1 VRGHHG
7 RQQDQQRR
15 QHRRQVLRAE
25 DGRARQR
32 LEQDVGDG
40 AVAQLGPQRR
50 GREDEAHHR
59 KEHGQDELAVQ
70 VEGEGGRVG
79 VGAGG
84 EHRHQHQWQRNQRH
98 DQQPAPGKELPEAEA
113 EQDAGGPHRR
123 PTR

>member
-15 QHRRQVLRAE
+15 QHRRQVLGAE
-25 DGRARQR
+25 DGGARQR

-40 AVAQLGPQRR
+40 AVAQLGPERR
-50 GREDEAHHR
+50 GREDQAHDR
-59 KEHGQDELAVQ
+59 QQHGQDELAVQ

-84 EHRHQHQWQRNQRH
+84 EQRHHHQRQRDQRH
-98 DQQPAPGKELPEAEA
+98 DQQPAPGQELPEAEA
-113 EQDAGGPHRR
+113 EQDAGGFHRR